1 MSRQQNGDWVRYW
14 RDPDRPLEAMH
25 AHFVRHVFAPHSHDA
40 YSFAV
45 TETGAQRFT
54 CRGAGHT
61 SAAGMV
67 MAFNPDDPHDGE
79 AAAELGFTYR
89 IMHIGPDVVRA
100 VLDDVTDGR
109 GAMPLFDRPVVDD
122 PVLARALHRLH
133 PALVGGADPL
143 VREERLGAAVEAMV
157 RRNASR
163 GVVGAGPR
171 ELAGGARARA
181 ARRVRELLAADYD
194 QPLTA
199 QDLADT
205 AGCSRFALYRAFRA
219 EYGMAPSD
227 FQRLLRLRRA
237 RTLLIAGRTPAEAA
251 TEAGFADQAHFH
263 RWFVR
268 CFGVTPGAFRRAG
281 ARTPPPAGARGPR
294 RRESP
299 LPSGGAAA
307 SRRPSAAR
315 PGGRPR

>member
-1 MSRQQNGDWVRYW
+1 MSRQHGGDWARYW
-14 RDPDRPLEAMH
+14 RDPERPLEAMH
-25 AHFVRHVFAPHSHDA
+25 AHFVRHVFHPHSHDA

-79 AAAELGFTYR
+79 SAVELGFTYR
-89 IMHIGPDVVRA
+89 IMHIGPDVVRD

-109 GAMPLFDRPVVDD
+109 GAMPLFARPVVDD
-122 PVLARALHRLH
+122 PVLARALRRLH

-143 VREERLGAAVEAMV
+143 VREERLTAAVEAMV

-163 GVVGAGPR
+163 GTPAGPR
-171 ELAGGARARA
+171 ELPPGAQVPA
-181 ARRVRELLAADYD
+181 ARRVRELLMAAYD
-194 QPLTA
+194 QPLSA
-199 QDLADT
+199 QDLADA

-237 RTLLIAGRTPAEAA
+237 RTLLIDGRPAVEAA

-268 CFGVTPGAFRRAG
+268 CFGVTPGAFQGAG
-281 ARTPPPAGARGPR
+281 ART
-294 RRESP
+294 
-299 LPSGGAAA
+299 
-307 SRRPSAAR
+307 
-315 PGGRPR
+315 